1 CNACSSPQLE
11 KKLVEFRQDILTTF
25 FLRLLM
31 RGLETC
37 ACGIPPFRLKSCIS
51 EVCPQSLAP
60 VGAPVGAA
68 ATRSRIF
75 ATPASAQTWSLAPP
89 GAPPTPSAATIS
101 PLCLIATPPS
111 NAKTLGIDVS
121 AGPGPAGFLAS
132 SAI

>member
-1 CNACSSPQLE
+1 MQTRSESAPIHHSLRAQERKSLAFDLPICNACSSPQLE

-101 PLCLIATPPS
+101 PLCL
-111 NAKTLGIDVS
+111 
-121 AGPGPAGFLAS
+121 
-132 SAI
+132 